1 LQPALEEGTQQPQGQ
16 NGEHPKKAQ
25 LHAEVDGNTRPH
37 QDSGGRRTQSNGQEH
52 KGPGRFVLGF
62 LDDVLGSDGF
72 RKYLR
77 GVARRLF

>member
-1 LQPALEEGTQQPQGQ
+1 VVPANEP
-16 NGEHPKKAQ
+16 
-25 LHAEVDGNTRPH
+25 
-37 QDSGGRRTQSNGQEH
+37 GRYRFSATVYSY

-62 LDDVLGSDGF
+62 LDDVDVLGSDGF